1 MQVGDVMKNTVLQKT
16 VYGALACALVFVATM
31 LAVPAPLVGNV
42 NLGDG
47 FLLLCTCLS
56 SSPLTAIAC
65 ALGAMLSDVVGGY
78 AIYAPATFLI
88 KLLMGLCV
96 IGVGRGLTR
105 MRFPAVPARLIASIL
120 AECMMI
126 FGYWGYESVA
136 LSYGFLAAA
145 ANIPFNAIQGT
156 IGIMLSQILVPILQK
171 TKIMQTDRHSK

>member
-1 MQVGDVMKNTVLQKT
+1 MKNSVIQKT
-16 VYGALACALVFVATM
+16 VYCALACALVFVATM

-56 SSPLTAIAC
+56 SSPLVAVAC
-65 ALGAMLSDVVGGY
+65 ALGATLSDVVGGY

-96 IGVGRGLTR
+96 IGIHRGLIR
-105 MRFPAVPARLIASIL
+105 MRFPAVPARLIGSIL
-120 AECMMI
+120 AECIMI

-145 ANIPFNAIQGT
+145 ANIPFNAMQGA
-156 IGIMLSQILVPILQK
+156 IGILLSQILVPILQK
-171 TKIMQTDRHSK
+171 TKILQMGQHSDSK